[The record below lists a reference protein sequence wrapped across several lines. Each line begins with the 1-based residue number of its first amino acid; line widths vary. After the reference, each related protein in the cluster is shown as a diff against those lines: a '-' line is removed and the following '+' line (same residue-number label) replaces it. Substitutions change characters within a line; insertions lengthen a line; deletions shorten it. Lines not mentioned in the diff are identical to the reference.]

1 MSSITD
7 IKRRIIELGPAE
19 FQEFC
24 DTFLSKKGCG
34 NVHGYGMKAGT
45 GKTTKGNPDT
55 YFRKENG
62 KYVFVAYTMQDQ
74 GIYSKIKEDVEKCL
88 DVLKTGIETS
98 GIEEII
104 CCHTS
109 SNLNAGDDKKLH
121 DICEEQGVRL
131 TIYGVDEIA
140 NQVYSFYPS
149 LVTYLGLSIDTNQI
163 LSVDDFIIQCDANGM
178 SAPLRTNFQF
188 RISEKEKIINALLE
202 NNVVVVTGKAGVG
215 KTRLA
220 LEVIKEF
227 SNNNG
232 WKLLCVKNNN
242 LSLYEDLVSATE
254 QRGKYLFFI
263 DDANEL
269 AELSR
274 ILEYVTKGYLG
285 YEARII
291 VTVRDYAK
299 GNVISEIKNYVNPY
313 ITLIEPLKDD
323 EIISFLDENL
333 GIKNLNY
340 IEKIVKIS
348 KGNPRIAY
356 MAGKLALEKETLSVI
371 NDVSQLYDAY
381 YRKHVDNALGE
392 DKELCL
398 TAGILAV
405 INTVILNDLSAL
417 QGILKCYGISNEV
430 FMMKVHQLAQL
441 EVVEIHLNQ
450 VASLSDQCLANYM
463 LYYVFFQRKILSLGE
478 VLEIG
483 YRYFRNGVIRSVNT
497 ILNIFESDVT
507 KEYCRKE
514 ILKVWE
520 KLKISND
527 DCYEKFVEDFHVFNP
542 EEGFLLAKEGIDE
555 LEYEQ
560 FNPLNVDFRENQYI
574 MSDRLLNLLVG
585 YNYSTN
591 INYVVE
597 LLIEYCSKSSKNF
610 ILGSG
615 WLKDNYGIDIYSYRY
630 DYYSQIRIGKLLL
643 QSVEEENEI
652 AMVLGLQWSKYVL
665 NFSFHPLV
673 SESEN
678 AVRVYHMKLENSKG
692 VREYRQYCWKIL
704 LLLAE
709 RNEFKDFVLQYIENY
724 VRSISCEVDSKI
736 VDAEIND
743 IYKILDLLNCDR
755 ICFIKTLE
763 MLQRNL
769 KSINIEID
777 KKWCD
782 KQRGPLWN
790 LYSLFRF
797 DVLLNN
803 LDYKEYEALREKKI
817 KDYADR
823 ISKSEVYNFVYY
835 MNEILK
841 DIPDG
846 FELYHINLGI
856 EIFLTNLREEYLEEF
871 WNSYISN
878 GSNFSIYPRQ
888 ILKSMNKLNNFK
900 NLYSKINSKEFPQK
914 NEWLFIFFDILP
926 QEVINKKWLDEFLK
940 FLKYDSDKEVTLS
953 SQRCLRILDKF
964 LKCEPKIYPI
974 ACSII
979 YEKRCYSNFM
989 VKIYFEHLF
998 HNQIY
1003 SPKELL
1009 ELFKDNIELL
1019 RNIYFYILSIE
1030 RIVDYTG
1037 EFLLEIIKNDDIWL
1051 KEYSEFFWNNQSQNE
1066 YMRNN
1071 ILWKSENYIK
1081 YYDYLLKNVPNEIMY
1096 DWQISSRFGEMLQYS
1111 GNDELVKNRQE
1122 EWIIHQVKLNAHS
1135 DSIYV
1140 IFSMI
1145 SELNEDIRRSAFEE
1159 FLSNNENYEAFKQLP
1174 LTPNCYNGTNSLVP
1188 AYQRQIV
1195 FLESL
1200 YPLVSGIRFLKH
1212 KLSIK
1217 ESIEK
1222 LKKLIEQEEVEVIYR
1237 HLYM

>member
-188 RISEKEKIINALLE
+188 RISEKEKIINALLK

-220 LEVIKEF
+220 LEAIKEF

-299 GNVISEIKNYVNPY
+299 GNVISEIKNYVNPH

-430 FMMKVHQLAQL
+430 FMMKVRQLAQL

-483 YRYFRNGVIRSVNT
+483 YRYFRNT
-497 ILNIFESDVT
+497 
-507 KEYCRKE
+507 
-514 ILKVWE
+514 
-520 KLKISND
+520 
-527 DCYEKFVEDFHVFNP
+527 VFIT
-542 EEGFLLAKEGIDE
+542 A
-555 LEYEQ
+555 
-560 FNPLNVDFRENQYI
+560 
-574 MSDRLLNLLVG
+574 
-585 YNYSTN
+585 
-591 INYVVE
+591 
-597 LLIEYCSKSSKNF
+597 
-610 ILGSG
+610 
-615 WLKDNYGIDIYSYRY
+615 
-630 DYYSQIRIGKLLL
+630 
-643 QSVEEENEI
+643 
-652 AMVLGLQWSKYVL
+652 
-665 NFSFHPLV
+665 
-673 SESEN
+673 
-678 AVRVYHMKLENSKG
+678 
-692 VREYRQYCWKIL
+692 KIL
-704 LLLAE
+704 
-709 RNEFKDFVLQYIENY
+709 
-724 VRSISCEVDSKI
+724 
-736 VDAEIND
+736 
-743 IYKILDLLNCDR
+743 
-755 ICFIKTLE
+755 
-763 MLQRNL
+763 
-769 KSINIEID
+769 
-777 KKWCD
+777 
-782 KQRGPLWN
+782 
-790 LYSLFRF
+790 SL
-797 DVLLNN
+797 
-803 LDYKEYEALREKKI
+803 I
-817 KDYADR
+817 
-823 ISKSEVYNFVYY
+823 
-835 MNEILK
+835 
-841 DIPDG
+841 
-846 FELYHINLGI
+846 HI
-856 EIFLTNLREEYLEEF
+856 
-871 WNSYISN
+871 
-878 GSNFSIYPRQ
+878 
-888 ILKSMNKLNNFK
+888 
-900 NLYSKINSKEFPQK
+900 
-914 NEWLFIFFDILP
+914 
-926 QEVINKKWLDEFLK
+926 
-940 FLKYDSDKEVTLS
+940 
-953 SQRCLRILDKF
+953 
-964 LKCEPKIYPI
+964 
-974 ACSII
+974 
-979 YEKRCYSNFM
+979 
-989 VKIYFEHLF
+989 
-998 HNQIY
+998 
-1003 SPKELL
+1003 
-1009 ELFKDNIELL
+1009 
-1019 RNIYFYILSIE
+1019 
-1030 RIVDYTG
+1030 
-1037 EFLLEIIKNDDIWL
+1037 
-1051 KEYSEFFWNNQSQNE
+1051 
-1066 YMRNN
+1066 
-1071 ILWKSENYIK
+1071 
-1081 YYDYLLKNVPNEIMY
+1081 
-1096 DWQISSRFGEMLQYS
+1096 
-1111 GNDELVKNRQE
+1111 
-1122 EWIIHQVKLNAHS
+1122 
-1135 DSIYV
+1135 
-1140 IFSMI
+1140 
-1145 SELNEDIRRSAFEE
+1145 
-1159 FLSNNENYEAFKQLP
+1159 
-1174 LTPNCYNGTNSLVP
+1174 
-1188 AYQRQIV
+1188 
-1195 FLESL
+1195 
-1200 YPLVSGIRFLKH
+1200 
-1212 KLSIK
+1212 
-1217 ESIEK
+1217 
-1222 LKKLIEQEEVEVIYR
+1222 
-1237 HLYM
+1237 